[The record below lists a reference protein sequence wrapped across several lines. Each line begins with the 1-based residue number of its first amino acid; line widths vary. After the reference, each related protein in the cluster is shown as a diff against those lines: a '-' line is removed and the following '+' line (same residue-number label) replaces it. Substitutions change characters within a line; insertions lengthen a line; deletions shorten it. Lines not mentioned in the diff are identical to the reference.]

1 MYCGQEED
9 DAGVGR
15 RRPASFSLSH
25 SFCRYRL
32 VRNPNAATTTCTMP
46 SNNPHSSYD
55 VTSRCSSFADSM
67 DRPSWDEGESSE
79 PPLPQVSISR
89 TVTVPDQVKVARCQ
103 RLPEYGPR
111 ILFFSGGSAIRE
123 LSEVLKEY
131 THNSIHLITPFD
143 SGGSSAEI
151 RRAFGMLSV
160 GDLRN
165 RLMALSDDSSLGN
178 PEVKALF
185 SHRLSK
191 HEPLSAQ
198 SEFRDLLSGRH
209 SLCKAVTLPMR
220 SILTSHLRWFA
231 NRMPADFDLCGSSI
245 GNLIITGCF
254 LEHDRD
260 VVTAIYL
267 IWKLLAVKGNV
278 RPLTG
283 ANLHIRAHYENGVQ
297 EVGQHLLGKHA
308 DMGINHGRIVD
319 LDLVDSLPI
328 RQKDSDDGSATPL
341 PQPARTCHI
350 DMVSAELV
358 DSADVLCY
366 PMGSFFG
373 SLVVNLLPIGV
384 GQAVVKRHCPKIYC
398 PNTGNDPEMYGYSL
412 TDCIQRI
419 IDMVR
424 KDAETADTDSAQAP
438 ISQIMNFVLLDTKH
452 CHYCV
457 AIDKEEIAT
466 RFGGE
471 IAVLDICLVDYETM
485 ATVETMLQKSH
496 ELNPTKVVEVLLTLG
511 S

>member
-1 MYCGQEED
+1 MPIISTKNYDG
-9 DAGVGR
+9 
-15 RRPASFSLSH
+15 ASRS
-25 SFCRYRL
+25 
-32 VRNPNAATTTCTMP
+32 
-46 SNNPHSSYD
+46 
-55 VTSRCSSFADSM
+55 SSFADSM
-67 DRPSWDEGESSE
+67 DRASYYDNEAEQQAH
-79 PPLPQVSISR
+79 PLPTQVAISR
-89 TVTVPDQVKVARCQ
+89 TVSLPDPLKVTRCH

-111 ILFFSGGSAIRE
+111 ILFFSGGSALRG

-151 RRAFGMLSV
+151 RRAFDMLSV

-178 PEVKALF
+178 PEVKELF
-185 SHRLSK
+185 SYRLSK
-191 HEPLSAQ
+191 FEPLLAQ
-198 SEFRDLLSGRH
+198 AEFRDILGGRH
-209 SLCKAVTLPMR
+209 PLCKAVSLPMR

-231 NRMPADFDLCGSSI
+231 SRMPANFDLCGASI

-254 LEHDRD
+254 LELDRD
-260 VVTAIYL
+260 IVTSIYL
-267 IWKLLAVKGNV
+267 MWKLLGVKGKV

-283 ANLHIRAHYENGVQ
+283 ANLQLRARYENGVE

-308 DMGINHGRIVD
+308 KKGIHHGKIVKI
-319 LDLVDSLPI
+319 DLVDSLLVLPGKH
-328 RQKDSDDGSATPL
+328 KDTTGDNTASTAGKSSTPTAL
-341 PQPARTCHI
+341 VTSQPSRTCHI

-373 SLVVNLLPIGV
+373 SLLVNLLPIGV
-384 GQAVVKRHCPKIYC
+384 GKAIVKRHCPKIYC
-398 PNTGNDPEMYGYSL
+398 PNTGTDPEMFGYTL

-419 IDMVR
+419 VDMVR
-424 KDAETADTDSAQAP
+424 EDVDAEVPT
-438 ISQIMNFVLLDTKH
+438 SQILNFVLLDTTH
-452 CHYCV
+452 CHYCME
-457 AIDKEEIAT
+457 IDKEEIET

-471 IAVLDICLVDYETM
+471 IVVLDVCLIDDETKT
-485 ATVETMLQKSH
+485 TVETMLEKSN

>member
-1 MYCGQEED
+1 M
-9 DAGVGR
+9 
-15 RRPASFSLSH
+15 PKSNH
-25 SFCRYRL
+25 NNN
-32 VRNPNAATTTCTMP
+32 RN
-46 SNNPHSSYD
+46 HDSY
-55 VTSRCSSFADSM
+55 TSRSSSFADSM
-67 DRPSWDEGESSE
+67 DRVSSCAEEEEAEGQSLPS
-79 PPLPQVSISR
+79 PRVVISR
-89 TVTVPDQVKVARCQ
+89 SVSLPDPLKVARCH

-111 ILFFSGGSAIRE
+111 ILFFSGGSAIRG
-123 LSEVLKEY
+123 LSEVLKGY

-151 RRAFGMLSV
+151 RRAFDMLSV

-178 PEVKALF
+178 PAVIKLF
-185 SHRLSK
+185 SYRLSK
-191 HEPLSAQ
+191 FEPLLAQ
-198 SEFRDLLSGRH
+198 AEFRDILGGRH
-209 SLCKAVTLPMR
+209 PLCKAVSLPMR

-231 NRMPADFDLCGSSI
+231 TRMPADFDLCGASI

-254 LEHDRD
+254 LELHRD
-260 VVTAIYL
+260 IVTAIYL
-267 IWKLLAVKGNV
+267 IWKLLGVKGKV

-283 ANLHIRAHYENGVQ
+283 ANLQLRAHYENGVA

-308 DMGINHGRIVD
+308 KKGIHHGKIVEI
-319 LDLVDSLPI
+319 DLVDSLLPVT
-328 RQKDSDDGSATPL
+328 KEPMTEVATNNEESSSKSTPAITA
-341 PQPARTCHI
+341 QPSRNCFI

-373 SLVVNLLPIGV
+373 SLLVNLLPIGV
-384 GQAVVKRHCPKIYC
+384 GKAIVKRHCPKIYC
-398 PNTGNDPEMYGYSL
+398 PNTGTDPEMYGYTL
-412 TDCIQRI
+412 TECIEWI
-419 IDMVR
+419 IDMARQDVE
-424 KDAETADTDSAQAP
+424 DDVP
-438 ISQIMNFVLLDTKH
+438 VSQILNFVLVDTVH

-457 AIDKEEIAT
+457 DIDKEEIAT

-471 IAVLDICLVDYETM
+471 IVVLDICLVDEETK
-485 ATVETMLQKSH
+485 ATVETMLEKSD